1 MTIRDRIIREVAQE
15 LGISIKAAEN
25 IVRMQCL
32 LIRKTMKAKEPRSV
46 YLRGVGTFIPRAVSQ
61 EIAKIKKVK
70 REEKVKQQQQ
80 NNIEEDPLEFE

>member
-25 IVRMQCL
+25 VVRMQCL

-46 YLRGVGTFIPRAVSQ
+46 YLRGVGTFIPRVVSQ
-61 EIAKIKKVK
+61 NIARLKKVN
-70 REEKVKQQQQ
+70 REERLKQQ
-80 NNIEEDPLEFE
+80 NNIEEEDPLEFE